1 MVITVSVLDYVD
13 SCYSNDDGA
22 VVFEIIDSLL
32 NKKNKVIVS
41 FEGINSI
48 TSSFTNTAFVEL
60 IKKYDMD
67 FVKQNLSFVKSNK
80 AINQMI
86 KSRFDFFSNNLQCV

>member
-60 IKKYDMD
+60 IKNMIWILLNKICRLL
-67 FVKQNLSFVKSNK
+67 NLIRRS
-80 AINQMI
+80 I
-86 KSRFDFFSNNLQCV
+86 K